1 MATSYD
7 PPSWAGKPSVG
18 LHLDVLKV
26 KYDPYIFENLF
37 NGQLLLDI
45 CIEYCCEL
53 ANTGAKYVRHGFLID
68 E

>member
-26 KYDPYIFENLF
+26 KYIHYIFKNF
-37 NGQLLLDI
+37 FIGKLLL
-45 CIEYCCEL
+45 
-53 ANTGAKYVRHGFLID
+53 V
-68 E
+68 